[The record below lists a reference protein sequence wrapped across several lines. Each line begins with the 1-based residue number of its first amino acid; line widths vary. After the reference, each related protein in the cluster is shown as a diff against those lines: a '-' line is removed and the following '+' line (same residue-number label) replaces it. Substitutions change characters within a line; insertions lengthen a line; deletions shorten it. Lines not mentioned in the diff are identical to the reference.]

1 MQKFLSELQRRKVL
15 RIASGYVV
23 AGWVILQVA
32 LSLQTAM
39 KLPDWFSTVIVSLL
53 IIGFPI
59 AVTLSWFFEITP
71 EGIRRTAPPGDGAL
85 IKPQTTDIALAA
97 ALVLVIAFGV
107 VQMVMLRADA
117 PGAAPSRT
125 ASETTVTTTEAKVE
139 SATQPAATTA
149 PDGSVAVLPFTN
161 LTGKADDIAFAAG
174 LHDDLL
180 TRLAKIAA
188 MRVIA
193 RTSVLRYANTT
204 KNISDIAKELGV
216 AAVLEGSV
224 QRVGKRVRIGIQLID
239 AATNSPRWGETYD
252 RTLTADNL
260 FDIQRDITE
269 AIAAALNTVLTARE
283 LKAAFEGGTRNLQA
297 YEQYSRG
304 RLLVRS
310 ADASRLERYHEA
322 IAAFD
327 QAIAL
332 DPDFATPYALK
343 SLALTNLYWEGQRL
357 DTRHRDAAKVALDRA
372 TALAPNAAETQ
383 FGLAAYFYYGFLN
396 YPQALEHI
404 DRALKASPNSAVA
417 WETKGYIT
425 RRDGRFAESVDAFE
439 HAIMLDPQN
448 PIPMSELTYLLS
460 RMGEFGRAQVLNAR
474 ASAIDPTSLF
484 IRSQTAS
491 ILFGQGNAAGAWNE
505 YKNVRSFGPAV
516 RLTYAIATR
525 DPANIKFALE
535 DWPSG
540 ARRPASFP
548 EVYEVSRASALLALG
563 KTDEARKIL
572 LEVKAHLDASAK
584 PYPDAWTANA
594 LVTPADVPGMLG
606 DLAGVK
612 AAEHDFLTNA
622 PRDELSRPDIFQ
634 SLSVA
639 FLRAGDRNRAAYYL
653 EQAEK
658 IFGPSVYP
666 RISIDPAFDPL
677 RDHIRYKALKT
688 RYETWAAER
697 KKGADK

>member
-1 MQKFLSELQRRKVL
+1 M
-15 RIASGYVV
+15 
-23 AGWVILQVA
+23 
-32 LSLQTAM
+32 
-39 KLPDWFSTVIVSLL
+39 
-53 IIGFPI
+53 
-59 AVTLSWFFEITP
+59 
-71 EGIRRTAPPGDGAL
+71 
-85 IKPQTTDIALAA
+85 
-97 ALVLVIAFGV
+97 
-107 VQMVMLRADA
+107 
-117 PGAAPSRT
+117 
-125 ASETTVTTTEAKVE
+125 
-139 SATQPAATTA
+139 
-149 PDGSVAVLPFTN
+149 LPFTN

-224 QRVGKRVRIGIQLID
+224 QRAGNRVRIGVQLID

-260 FDIQRDITE
+260 FDIQREITE

-297 YEQYSRG
+297 YEHYARG
-304 RLLVRS
+304 RLLLRS
-310 ADASRLERYHEA
+310 ADSSRLDRFREA
-322 IAAFD
+322 ITAFD
-327 QAIAL
+327 QAVAL

-343 SLALTNLYWEGQRL
+343 SLALTNLFWESQRL
-357 DTRHRDAAKVALDRA
+357 DTKHRDAAKIALDRA
-372 TALAPNAAETQ
+372 AALAPNAAETQ

-404 DRALKASPNSAVA
+404 DRALKAAPNSAVA
-417 WETKGYIT
+417 WETKGYIA
-425 RRDGRFAESVDAFE
+425 RRDGRFAESVDAFD
-439 HAIMLDPQN
+439 HAILLDPQN
-448 PIPMSELTYLLS
+448 PIPMSELAFLLG
-460 RMGEFGRAQVLNAR
+460 RMGEYAR
-474 ASAIDPTSLF
+474 AEVLMARARDIDPTSLF
-484 IRSQTAS
+484 IRSQAAAM
-491 ILFGQGNAAGAWNE
+491 LFDQGNAAGAWKE
-505 YKNVRSFGPAV
+505 YKDVRTYFPST
-516 RLTYAIATR
+516 RLVYAIATR
-525 DPANIKFALE
+525 DPANVKFALE
-535 DWPSG
+535 DWPAD

-563 KTDEARKIL
+563 KADEARRIL

-584 PYPDAWTANA
+584 PYPDAWTANS

-622 PRDELSRPDIFQ
+622 PRDELAKIDFLQ

-639 FLRAGDRNRAAYYL
+639 FLRAGDRDRAVSYL

-658 IFGPSVYP
+658 IFGPSIYL

-677 RDHIRYKALKT
+677 RDDTRYKALKT
-688 RYETWAAER
+688 RYEAWAAR
-697 KKGADK
+697 PAKDSAK